1 MANQLVKAL
10 FIGLVVS
17 NSSFAESE
25 KMPDWNAE
33 TLSGDWGGV
42 RSKLYDK
49 GVVVEFTHKSDVL
62 SNVSGGIQKGSA
74 WLANTEAAISMDMG
88 KLAGWDATT
97 AFVQYHFQHG
107 NQPKDFNGSYV
118 GSFAGV
124 DNIETGTNT
133 GQFFQAW
140 LQKNSAD
147 ESLSALA
154 GLYAIDSEFYVTET
168 SGLFIQPPYG
178 MSAEMAQTGKNGP
191 PVFPVGALAVRM
203 KYTSDSYYLQAA
215 LTDGVPG
222 DPDNPHGTHI
232 KLGKGDGTLS
242 IVELGYTP
250 LAKGDGKQFNK
261 TSVGF
266 WRYSARA
273 NDLVDVDGFG
283 NPLLRTDQGFYF
295 LAERT
300 LRAEQNDPAQG
311 LSGFARFGTANKDVY
326 QADWSG
332 SLGLRYQ
339 GLFDGRDDDVAGV
352 AVTTSHASSKY
363 RQLNASDSSETVVE
377 VSYRAQFQPWLAVQ
391 PMVQRV
397 INPNMDMTLEN
408 AWVAGMRLEVAF

>member
-1 MANQLVKAL
+1 MANQLAAAL
-10 FIGLVVS
+10 FVGLVVS
-17 NSSFAESE
+17 NTAFAEAE
-25 KMPDWNAE
+25 KMPDWNTE
-33 TLSGDWGGV
+33 TLSGDWNGQ
-42 RSKLYDK
+42 RSRLYDK

-62 SNVSGGIQKGSA
+62 ANTSGGIQKGTV
-74 WLANTEAAISMDMG
+74 WLANTEAAISMDLEKM
-88 KLAGWDATT
+88 AGWDATT
-97 AFVQYHFQHG
+97 ALVQYHFQHG
-107 NQPKDFNGSYV
+107 NQSRDFNGSYV

-147 ESLSALA
+147 ESVSVLA

-261 TSVGF
+261 TSLGF
-266 WRYSARA
+266 WRYSARVD
-273 NDLVDVDGFG
+273 DLADVDDLG

-300 LRAEQNDPAQG
+300 LRTEQNDSAQG
-311 LSGFARFGTANKDVY
+311 LSGFARFGTVNKDVY

-339 GLFDGRDDDVAGV
+339 GLFDGLDDDVAGI

-363 RQLNASDSSETVVE
+363 RQLNASDSSETVFE
-377 VSYRAQFQPWLAVQ
+377 ISYRAQLQPWLAVQ
-391 PMVQRV
+391 PMVQRI
-397 INPNMDMTLEN
+397 INPNMDTALEN
-408 AWVAGMRLEVAF
+408 VWIAGMRLEVTF

>member
-1 MANQLVKAL
+1 MGYRLTKAL
-10 FIGLVVS
+10 FVLFVLGIVTS
-17 NSSFAESE
+17 TNAEE
-25 KMPDWNAE
+25 APDWDAN
-33 TLSGDWGGV
+33 TLSGDWGGA
-42 RSKLYDK
+42 RSSLYNK
-49 GVVVEFTHKSDVL
+49 GITVELTHKSDVL
-62 SNVSGGIQKGSA
+62 ANTSGGVKHGSA

-88 KLAGWDATT
+88 KMAGWDATT
-97 AFVQYHFQHG
+97 VFVQYHVQHG

-147 ESLSALA
+147 DRLSVLA

-203 KYTSDSYYLQAA
+203 KYASSDFYLQGA

-222 DPDNPHGTHI
+222 DPGNPHGTHI

-242 IVELGYTP
+242 IVELGYSSSIE
-250 LAKGDGKQFNK
+250 GKSFNK
-261 TSVGF
+261 TSLGL
-266 WRYSARA
+266 WRYSAHA
-273 NDLVDVDGFG
+273 VDLISGD
-283 NPLLRTDQGFYF
+283 PRLDQGFYL

-300 LRAEQNDPAQG
+300 LHAEQSDTAQG
-311 LSGFARFGTANKDVY
+311 LSGFIRFGTVNKNVY

-332 SLGLRYQ
+332 SLGLCYQ
-339 GLFDGRDDDVAGV
+339 GLFDGRDADVAGI
-352 AVTTSHASSKY
+352 AVTASHASSKY
-363 RQLNASDSSETVVE
+363 RQLNVSGSSETVVE
-377 VSYRAQFQPWLAVQ
+377 ISYRVQFQPWLAVQ
-391 PMVQRV
+391 PIVQR
-397 INPNMDMTLEN
+397 IFNPNMDMALDD
-408 AWVAGMRLEVAF
+408 ALVAGMRLEATF